1 MNNNHLFI
9 KFIAPSRF
17 IFQSTLLLT
26 CFAMSAYAQPK
37 FNLYPDSIRVEF
49 PDLQAIVV
57 FQMSNY
63 PKSNDFIKGFP
74 QTLTE
79 SLDYVR
85 KSTSK
90 NLAESEPLHIEIQSI
105 PEGTKEVGLSIKP
118 YGEKKLITLRPMAP
132 IQTTMTVVQ
141 DKGIVEMLPPGWEM
155 YLTSK
160 TYRVKVY
167 AANFRALESLV
178 TQDFGA
184 IVDKINSDKEMA
196 TLGKKSIE
204 SQVIIRENKIDQS
217 TVKYVFPG
225 DYISLNL
232 NAGIGLFQNIVYPEL
247 SLLAS
252 LSFKDRYRR
261 QNFRV
266 SAIASHLF
274 FAERTSGGFDTY
286 INSFLSASFEKN
298 FNRKT
303 SESRWSGI
311 GIGFLIRRSN
321 DYFKGNTAKFFIT
334 HSIPNSRFSMVPEF
348 YFTDDFKKFT
358 FGMTLKY
365 SF

>member
-1 MNNNHLFI
+1 MYTHPFPRVSAPLRFFFI
-9 KFIAPSRF
+9 SSMLL
-17 IFQSTLLLT
+17 IFSTKYT
-26 CFAMSAYAQPK
+26 SAQPK

-49 PDLQAIVV
+49 PDLQAIVI
-57 FQMSNY
+57 FQMRNY
-63 PKSNDFIKGFP
+63 PKSNDIIKAFP
-74 QTLTE
+74 KTLTE

-90 NLAESEPLHIEIQSI
+90 NPTDLEPLYVEIQSM

-118 YGEKKLITLRPMAP
+118 HGEKKLITIRPMAP
-132 IQTTMTVVQ
+132 TQTTMTVVQ

-160 TYRVKVY
+160 DYRIKVY
-167 AANFRALESLV
+167 AANFQALEALG

-184 IVDKINSDKEMA
+184 IVDKINSDKEMT
-196 TLGKKSIE
+196 TLGRKSIE
-204 SQVIIRENKIDQS
+204 SQLIMSENKIDQS
-217 TVKYVFPG
+217 AVKYVFPG
-225 DYISLNL
+225 DYISLNI
-232 NAGIGLFQNIVYPEL
+232 NAGAGLYQNMIYPEL
-247 SLLAS
+247 SLLLS

-266 SAIASHLF
+266 SAIYNNLF
-274 FAERTSGGFDTY
+274 FAERTAGGFETY
-286 INSFLSASFEKN
+286 MNSFLSGSFEKN
-298 FNRKT
+298 FNRKS

-311 GIGFLIRRSN
+311 GIGFLTRRSN

-348 YFTDDFKKFT
+348 YLTDDFKKFN